1 MNDTARA
8 ALVLFCAFLLSA
20 PLAGCGSAPQ
30 EAPASSEAAAET
42 TAETAASL
50 PGTAAATTAPAAPE
64 AGAGY
69 CSVKSLVVRGGPGM
83 GYCGIGGLKYGEQM
97 EILGREGDWFRIAF
111 KPAPGGVGYVSA
123 QYIQG
128 EEPAPTTA
136 PISGAPEAGGASD
149 AG

>member
-1 MNDTARA
+1 MNDTVRA

-30 EAPASSEAAAET
+30 EAPASSEAA
-42 TAETAASL
+42 ETAASL
-50 PGTAAATTAPAAPE
+50 PGTA

-69 CSVKSLVVRGGPGM
+69 CSVKSLVVRSGPGM

>member
-50 PGTAAATTAPAAPE
+50 PGTAA
-64 AGAGY
+64 GAGY
-69 CSVKSLVVRGGPGM
+69 CSVKSLVVRSGPGM

-111 KPAPGGVGYVSA
+111 QPGPDGVGYVSA

-128 EEPAPTTA
+128 APPAPTTA
-136 PISGAPEAGGASD
+136 PMTTASTEPVPTE
-149 AG
+149 

>member
-1 MNDTARA
+1 MNDTVRA
-8 ALVLFCAFLLSA
+8 ALALFCAFLLSA

-50 PGTAAATTAPAAPE
+50 PGTAA
-64 AGAGY
+64 GAGY
-69 CSVKSLVVRGGPGM
+69 CSVKSLVVRSGPGM

-136 PISGAPEAGGASD
+136 PISGAPEAGGASE